1 MSQVFEEKVLT
12 VLEDIRNK
20 AAKDRL
26 LIETSVLKYLLVN
39 NEGLTEPQAEEKIL
53 EMCKL
58 GHKDFYKKYW
68 ELVRQISGEELEEL
82 QKDEEVS

>member
-26 LIETSVLKYLLVN
+26 LMEVSVLKYLLVN
-39 NEGLTEPQAEEKIL
+39 NEGLTELQAEEKIL

-58 GHKDFYKKYW
+58 GRKDFYTKYW
-68 ELVRQISGEELEEL
+68 ELVRQISGEEIEEL

>member
-26 LIETSVLKYLLVN
+26 LLEISVLKYLLVN
-39 NEGLTEPQAEEKIL
+39 NEGLTEQQSEEKIL

-58 GHKDFYKKYW
+58 GRKDFYTKYW
-68 ELVRQISGEELEEL
+68 GLVRQISGEEIEEL
-82 QKDEEVS
+82 QKEE